1 MSFNIEFSKKNELF
15 FALFIFLILFLN
27 QYNLFLNGDYNFYK
41 QVYIDIKKLSFID
54 IWSPYVKSTERVF
67 YYNAE
72 PLFLTILKIFS
83 LSTTFELLN
92 SFTLFSFIYVY
103 LKFILSIDKT
113 KIAVIL
119 VLISSYYL
127 WSLILASEKNKI
139 SLIFFFLSLIFRHKL
154 LFFFYFI
161 IFQY

>member
-15 FALFIFLILFLN
+15 FALFIFLILFFLN
-27 QYNLFLNGDYNFYK
+27 QYNQHGDYNFYK

-92 SFTLFSFIYVY
+92 SFTLFSFI
-103 LKFILSIDKT
+103 T
-113 KIAVIL
+113 
-119 VLISSYYL
+119 
-127 WSLILASEKNKI
+127 
-139 SLIFFFLSLIFRHKL
+139 FLFC
-154 LFFFYFI
+154 F
-161 IFQY
+161 